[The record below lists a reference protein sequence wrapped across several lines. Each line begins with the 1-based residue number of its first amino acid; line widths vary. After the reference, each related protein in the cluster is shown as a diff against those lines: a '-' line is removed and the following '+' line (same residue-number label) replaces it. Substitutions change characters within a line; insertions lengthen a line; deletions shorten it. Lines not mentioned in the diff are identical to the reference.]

1 MRVIIGWSLAGSVER
16 SIGPAEIPEEI
27 PEEIL
32 EDILEDI
39 LAGIRRLT
47 YRRSSPC
54 FLDLRSGTP
63 RVLGE
68 PEAED
73 LIEEVG
79 E

>member
-1 MRVIIGWSLAGSVER
+1 MRVIIGWSLADSVEW
-16 SIGPAEIPEEI
+16 SIG

-32 EDILEDI
+32 EEN

-63 RVLGE
+63 RMLGE

>member
-1 MRVIIGWSLAGSVER
+1 MRVIIGWSLADSVER
-16 SIGPAEIPEEI
+16 SIGPEEI
-27 PEEIL
+27 PE
-32 EDILEDI
+32 DIPEEI

-54 FLDLRSGTP
+54 FLDIRSGTP
-63 RVLGE
+63 RMLGE

-79 E
+79 D